1 MGKKFVGLGGLK
13 HFWTK
18 AKTWIAGQITSE
30 VTAKIAEIVA
40 NAPEDLDTLKEIADW
55 ISTHANDASAMNTQI
70 NTNKNDIAALQ
81 TSVAGKAP
89 EYHIH
94 DNLYYRKSKID
105 EKLSGKSDTEHK
117 HSASDITSGT
127 LPIERGGTGQ
137 TTANAA
143 AHAFINSIEVIDS
156 TPKDNDYY
164 VYQYQYTD
172 GGTTNTTS
180 YRSPISKLWNYIKG
194 KISSVLG
201 LTKDNYGGKAST
213 AGTADSANKI
223 EPNYTKSAELTAVTS
238 ATIKYIKVAACA
250 SDQMGT
256 LQVRLSGNDDYE
268 DTLVINFC
276 GGMWPTLCGYYSGSS
291 PRVESVIATAG
302 TAVSSIYVKI
312 RQMSTCTVKVAL
324 LTGEWIR
331 GNEISESTTAPTNIF
346 EWPTKHKYGLFG
358 NLTGDVTGNLT
369 GDVTGNVTGNVSGSS
384 GSCTGNSATAD
395 TASKVGNSLTF
406 GSKTYNGSSAQ
417 TITASDLGALT
428 TIKQDGITGATINR
442 FGICSTAPEI
452 AAKTVSIK
460 DGTFS
465 LEAGARVIVDF
476 NSIANTADNPTLNVA
491 HTGAKNIFHKH
502 IKLTTDISKTLL
514 AGICDFVYDGY
525 QWNLIGGN
533 YIDTNTTYSDFVK
546 SGSNAKSGLVPA
558 PDKTAGTTKY
568 LREDGTWQV
577 PPDTNTVYTHP
588 TTSGNKHI
596 PSGGK
601 EGQILRWSS
610 DGTAVWG
617 ADNNTTY
624 SDMKGATSSTAGTH
638 GLVPAPASGSQASF
652 LRGDG
657 KWAVPTDTNTWKAN
671 SSSSE
676 GYVASGK
683 GQANKVWKTDAN
695 GSPAWRDDANTT
707 YSNLAAADG
716 GKDDSLV
723 TTGEKYIWNSKAAG
737 THTHDDRY
745 YTETEV
751 DTKLSGKSDTGH
763 THTKSQITDFPYSLP
778 ANGGTADKA
787 VSVVDYGDPSST
799 IEIGLGGPGLT
810 VDEVGY
816 IAGYKIGGSGEKRIK
831 DVSKATLIS
840 WLGLSN
846 YLPLSGGTV
855 TGKLDV
861 KAAGIR
867 IPTSQPKDVKDGDIW
882 IQ

>member
-55 ISTHANDASAMNTQI
+55 ISTHANDASAMNKQI

-81 TSVAGKAP
+81 TSVAGKA
-89 EYHIH
+89 
-94 DNLYYRKSKID
+94 
-105 EKLSGKSDTEHK
+105 DTEHTHTK
-117 HSASDITSGT
+117 SEITDFPTS
-127 LPIERGGTGQ
+127 LPANGGT
-137 TTANAA
+137 
-143 AHAFINSIEVIDS
+143 
-156 TPKDNDYY
+156 
-164 VYQYQYTD
+164 
-172 GGTTNTTS
+172 
-180 YRSPISKLWNYIKG
+180 
-194 KISSVLG
+194 
-201 LTKDNYGGKAST
+201 
-213 AGTADSANKI
+213 ANKI
-223 EPNYTKSAELTAVTS
+223 EPSYTTKYLSTVTS
-238 ATIKYIKVAACA
+238 GVTKKYIKLADCA
-250 SDQMGT
+250 YSQTGT
-256 LQVRLSGNDDYE
+256 LQVRITGDSLD
-268 DTLVINFC
+268 DTLVINF
-276 GGMWPTLCGYYSGSS
+276 GGGNALHPMLCGHYSGNSGC
-291 PRVESVIATAG
+291 VESVIAQKGSAYN
-302 TAVSSIYVKI
+302 SNYSIYIKI
-312 RQMSTCTVKVAL
+312 TRAIGCTAYVAL
-324 LTGEWIR
+324 LKGACTI
-331 GNEISESTTAPTNIF
+331 NISDSTAAPKNISEWTVSDGF
-346 EWPTKHKYGLFG
+346 FG
-358 NLTGDVTGNLT
+358 TFTG
-369 GDVTGNVTGNVSGSS
+369 S
-384 GSCTGNSATAD
+384 
-395 TASKVGNSLTF
+395 ASKVANSLTF
-406 GSKTYNGSSAQ
+406 GSRTYNGSSAQ
-417 TITASDLGALT
+417 EITASDLGALT
-428 TIKQDGITGATINR
+428 AHQTIKQDGVTGATINR

-491 HTGAKNIFHKH
+491 NTGAKNIFHKH

-514 AGICDFVYDGY
+514 FGICDFVYDGY

-707 YSNLAAADG
+707 YSNKAAADG

-737 THTHDDRY
+737 N
-745 YTETEV
+745 
-751 DTKLSGKSDTGH
+751 H
-763 THTKSQITDFPYSLP
+763 THTKSQITDFPTSLP

-787 VSVVDYGDPSST
+787 NNGFNSST
-799 IEIGLGGPGLT
+799 VTDSTPGWGYLTSDNGYSNGRTYSFANGGGIATAEKDTKSSLQVDGDLYVHEGLDK
-810 VDEVGY
+810 V
-816 IAGYKIGGSGEKRIK
+816 
-831 DVSKATLIS
+831 ATL
-840 WLGLSN
+840 N
-846 YLPLSGGTV
+846 
-855 TGKLDV
+855 D
-861 KAAGIR
+861 
-867 IPTSQPKDVKDGDIW
+867 IPTSLPANGGTADTATTAAYLGRGGDTGVPMIFHWSGQGGQPSWLWGGNDGSNMYVYNPSNFSVNTATTAYKIRIGNSNPTDGDIW

>member
-1 MGKKFVGLGGLK
+1 MGKKFVGLDGLK

-18 AKTWIAGQITSE
+18 VKTWIAGQITSE

-55 ISTHANDASAMNTQI
+55 ISTHANDASAMNKQI

-81 TSVAGKAP
+81 TSVAGKA
-89 EYHIH
+89 
-94 DNLYYRKSKID
+94 
-105 EKLSGKSDTEHK
+105 DTEHTHTK
-117 HSASDITSGT
+117 SEITDFPTS
-127 LPIERGGTGQ
+127 LPANGGT
-137 TTANAA
+137 
-143 AHAFINSIEVIDS
+143 
-156 TPKDNDYY
+156 
-164 VYQYQYTD
+164 
-172 GGTTNTTS
+172 
-180 YRSPISKLWNYIKG
+180 
-194 KISSVLG
+194 
-201 LTKDNYGGKAST
+201 
-213 AGTADSANKI
+213 ANKI
-223 EPNYTKSAELTAVTS
+223 EPSYTTKFLSTVTS
-238 ATIKYIKVAACA
+238 GVTKKYIKLADCA
-250 SDQMGT
+250 SSQTGT
-256 LQVRLSGNDDYE
+256 LQVRITGDSLD
-268 DTLVINFC
+268 DTLVINF
-276 GGMWPTLCGYYSGSS
+276 GGGNALHPMLCGHYSGNSGC
-291 PRVESVIATAG
+291 VESVIAQKGSAYN
-302 TAVSSIYVKI
+302 SNYSIYIKI
-312 RQMSTCTVKVAL
+312 TRAIGCTAYVAL
-324 LTGEWIR
+324 LKGACTI
-331 GNEISESTTAPTNIF
+331 NISDSIAAPKNISEWTVSDGF
-346 EWPTKHKYGLFG
+346 FG
-358 NLTGDVTGNLT
+358 TLTG
-369 GDVTGNVTGNVSGSS
+369 S
-384 GSCTGNSATAD
+384 
-395 TASKVGNSLTF
+395 ASKVANSLTF
-406 GSKTYNGSSAQ
+406 GSRKYDGSSAQ
-417 TITASDLGALT
+417 TIFASDLGALT
-428 TIKQDGITGATINR
+428 AHQTIKQDGITGATINR

-476 NSIANTADNPTLNVA
+476 NNIANTADNPTLNVA

-502 IKLTTDISKTLL
+502 IKITTDISKTLL
-514 AGICDFVYDGY
+514 FGICDFVYDGY

-533 YIDTNTTYSDFVK
+533 YIDTNTTYSNFVK

-695 GSPAWRDDANTT
+695 GNPAWRDDANTT

-723 TTGEKYIWNSKAAG
+723 TTGEKYIWNSKAAAS
-737 THTHDDRY
+737 HTHDDRY

-751 DTKLSGKSDTGH
+751 DTKLSGKSNTGH
-763 THTKSQITDFPYSLP
+763 THTKSQITDFPTSLP
-778 ANGGTADKA
+778 ANGGTADKVA
-787 VSVVDYGDPSST
+787 SAGASGMWIQGRNNAICKTTSAGTANGWKTLASIKTSSGS
-799 IEIGLGGPGLT
+799 IEIGNL
-810 VDEVGY
+810 
-816 IAGYKIGGSGEKRIK
+816 SGE
-831 DVSKATLIS
+831 D
-840 WLGLSN
+840 
-846 YLPLSGGTV
+846 Y
-855 TGKLDV
+855 
-861 KAAGIR
+861 IR
-867 IPTSQPKDVKDGDIW
+867 IVYSSDADVNAGNNNVSNVMQLTNHSVEFPTAKASSKMVIPIGAPSQLEDGCIW
-882 IQ
+882 IER

>member
-13 HFWTK
+13 YFWTK

-55 ISTHANDASAMNTQI
+55 ISTHANDASAMNKQI

-105 EKLSGKSDTEHK
+105 EKLSGKSDIEHK

-180 YRSPISKLWNYIKG
+180 YRSPISKLWGYIKG

-201 LTKDNYGGKAST
+201 LTKDTYSGKASA

-250 SDQMGT
+250 WDQMGT
-256 LQVRLSGNDDYE
+256 LQVHLSDNGDYD

-276 GGMWPTLCGYYSGSS
+276 GGKWPTICGYYSGNSA
-291 PRVESVIATAG
+291 RVESVIATAG

-312 RQMSTCTVKVAL
+312 RQISTCTVKVAL
-324 LTGEWIR
+324 LTGKWIK

-346 EWPTKHKYGLFG
+346 EWPTKYKYGLFG
-358 NLTGDVTGNLT
+358 NLTGD
-369 GDVTGNVTGNVSGSS
+369 VTGNVSGSS
-384 GSCTGNSATAD
+384 GSCTGNSATATTAS
-395 TASKVGNSLTF
+395 TASKVDNSLTF
-406 GSKTYNGSSAQ
+406 GSKTYDGSSAQ
-417 TITASDLGALT
+417 EITASDLGALT
-428 TIKQDGITGATINR
+428 AHQTIKQDGITGAIVNR
-442 FGICSTAPEI
+442 FGICSTASET

-465 LEAGARVIVDF
+465 LEAGARVIVKF
-476 NSIANTADNPTLNVA
+476 NIANTADNPTLNVA
-491 HTGAKNIFHKH
+491 DTGAKNIFHKNVK
-502 IKLTTDISKTLL
+502 ITTDKSKALL
-514 AGICDFVYDGY
+514 AGICDFVYDGF

-533 YIDTNTTYSDFVK
+533 YIDTNTTYSNFVK
-546 SGSNAKSGLVPA
+546 SGSNAMSGLVPA

-610 DGTAVWG
+610 DGSAYWG

-624 SDMKGATSSTAGTH
+624 SDMKGATSSAEGTH

-763 THTKSQITDFPYSLP
+763 THTKSQITDFPTSLP
-778 ANGGTADKA
+778 ANGGNAGTATTAAKLGRNGNTGLPMTFNW
-787 VSVVDYGDPSST
+787 SGQGGQPSW
-799 IEIGLGGPGLT
+799 LWGGNDGSNMYVYNPSNFNVNSAT
-810 VDEVGY
+810 T
-816 IAGYKIGGSGEKRIK
+816 AYKIRI
-831 DVSKATLIS
+831 
-840 WLGLSN
+840 GNSN
-846 YLPLSGGTV
+846 
-855 TGKLDV
+855 
-861 KAAGIR
+861 
-867 IPTSQPKDVKDGDIW
+867 PTDGDIW

>member
-1 MGKKFVGLGGLK
+1 MGKKFVGLDGLK

-18 AKTWIAGQITSE
+18 VKTWIAGQITSE

-55 ISTHANDASAMNTQI
+55 ISTHANDASAMNKQI

-81 TSVAGKAP
+81 TSVAGKA
-89 EYHIH
+89 
-94 DNLYYRKSKID
+94 
-105 EKLSGKSDTEHK
+105 DTEHTHTK
-117 HSASDITSGT
+117 SQITDFPTS
-127 LPIERGGTGQ
+127 LPANGGT
-137 TTANAA
+137 
-143 AHAFINSIEVIDS
+143 
-156 TPKDNDYY
+156 
-164 VYQYQYTD
+164 
-172 GGTTNTTS
+172 
-180 YRSPISKLWNYIKG
+180 
-194 KISSVLG
+194 
-201 LTKDNYGGKAST
+201 
-213 AGTADSANKI
+213 ANKI
-223 EPNYTKSAELTAVTS
+223 EPSYTTKYLSTVTS
-238 ATIKYIKVAACA
+238 GVTKKYIKLADCA
-250 SDQMGT
+250 YSQTGT
-256 LQVRLSGNDDYE
+256 LQVRITGDSLD
-268 DTLVINFC
+268 DTLVINF
-276 GGMWPTLCGYYSGSS
+276 GGGNALHPMLCGHYSGNSGC
-291 PRVESVIATAG
+291 VESVISQKGSAYN
-302 TAVSSIYVKI
+302 SNYSIYIKI
-312 RQMSTCTVKVAL
+312 TRAIGCTAYVAL
-324 LTGEWIR
+324 LKGACTI
-331 GNEISESTTAPTNIF
+331 NISDSIAAPKNISEWTVSDGF
-346 EWPTKHKYGLFG
+346 FG
-358 NLTGDVTGNLT
+358 TLTG
-369 GDVTGNVTGNVSGSS
+369 S
-384 GSCTGNSATAD
+384 
-395 TASKVGNSLTF
+395 ASKVANSLTF
-406 GSKTYNGSSAQ
+406 GSRTYNGSSAQ
-417 TITASDLGALT
+417 EITASDLGALT
-428 TIKQDGITGATINR
+428 AHQTIKQDGVTGATINR

-502 IKLTTDISKTLL
+502 IKLTTGISKTLL
-514 AGICDFVYDGY
+514 FGICDFVYDGY

-533 YIDTNTTYSDFVK
+533 YIDTNTTYSNFVK

-601 EGQILRWSS
+601 EGQILRWSA

-716 GKDDSLV
+716 GKNDSLV

-745 YTETEV
+745 YTESEV
-751 DTKLSGKSDTGH
+751 NTKLSGKSDTGH
-763 THTKSQITDFPYSLP
+763 THTKSQITDFPTSLP
-778 ANGGTADKA
+778 ANGGTADTATTAAKLGRDGNTGLPMTFNW
-787 VSVVDYGDPSST
+787 SGQGGQPSW
-799 IEIGLGGPGLT
+799 LWGGNDGSNMYVYNPSNFNVNSAT
-810 VDEVGY
+810 T
-816 IAGYKIGGSGEKRIK
+816 AYKIRI
-831 DVSKATLIS
+831 
-840 WLGLSN
+840 GNSN
-846 YLPLSGGTV
+846 PSN
-855 TGKLDV
+855 
-861 KAAGIR
+861 
-867 IPTSQPKDVKDGDIW
+867 GDIW